1 MFIKNVFFSVSTNVF
16 SVGLSFVV
24 SVILARMLTPTDRGI
39 MVLVMTIPWT
49 VASIASLGLQQS
61 SVYLIGRKKLDASR
75 VWGNTLVMS
84 FILGVVVVLL
94 LNIYRTDILDSV
106 LDGMPDKY
114 WLPLM
119 ILSVIILL
127 DGTTLSVLQ
136 ALQRFDLVNFQKFVS
151 SVLMLVGYGGVL
163 ILARAGLSGAIWTY
177 IIVITLM
184 MILSGLL
191 AAHLTP
197 FRLTFD
203 FKLTRE
209 SFRFG
214 LKAYTQALMS
224 VISYR
229 IDVLLLAV
237 LLTPEQVAYYG
248 VATSV
253 AETAWHIPNTI
264 GTVLFS
270 RLSHVDDN
278 EVYDITAKVCRNTFG
293 ITAIIIVGLFICCW
307 VLVPLVYGSA
317 YTAAIA
323 PLVALLPGVL
333 FMSIF
338 KVLVRNFSSRD
349 RQAISILGS
358 SVSMILNVGLNLLLI
373 PVWGIVGSAVASST
387 SYIIASVILLF
398 FFLRDSQLPWQDI
411 LVPRRSELV
420 GHLHW
425 AKERIINRWQKAPFY
440 SGRTG

>member
-184 MILSGLL
+184 
-191 AAHLTP
+191 
-197 FRLTFD
+197 
-203 FKLTRE
+203 
-209 SFRFG
+209 
-214 LKAYTQALMS
+214 
-224 VISYR
+224 V
-229 IDVLLLAV
+229 
-237 LLTPEQVAYYG
+237 
-248 VATSV
+248 
-253 AETAWHIPNTI
+253 
-264 GTVLFS
+264 
-270 RLSHVDDN
+270 
-278 EVYDITAKVCRNTFG
+278 
-293 ITAIIIVGLFICCW
+293 III
-307 VLVPLVYGSA
+307 
-317 YTAAIA
+317 
-323 PLVALLPGVL
+323 
-333 FMSIF
+333 
-338 KVLVRNFSSRD
+338 SR
-349 RQAISILGS
+349 
-358 SVSMILNVGLNLLLI
+358 
-373 PVWGIVGSAVASST
+373 
-387 SYIIASVILLF
+387 
-398 FFLRDSQLPWQDI
+398 
-411 LVPRRSELV
+411 
-420 GHLHW
+420 
-425 AKERIINRWQKAPFY
+425 KK
-440 SGRTG
+440 